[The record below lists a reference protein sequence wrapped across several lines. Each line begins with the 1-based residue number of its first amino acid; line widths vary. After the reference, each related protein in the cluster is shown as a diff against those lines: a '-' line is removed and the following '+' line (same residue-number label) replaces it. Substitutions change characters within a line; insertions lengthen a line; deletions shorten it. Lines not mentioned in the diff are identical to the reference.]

1 MLHRRALVAAP
12 LLGLAARP
20 GVAQQQAQA
29 PWPSRT
35 LRMVIPWPPGQS
47 TDVQGRLMAQW
58 LSDRL
63 GQTVVPEN
71 RPGAGGQIGTN
82 AVAKAAP
89 DGYTLLAASIG
100 PISFQPL
107 VSRTPYDVER
117 ELAPVA
123 SYGQNCFMVLVRPD
137 FPAAD
142 LRAFVELLRAN
153 PGKYTHN
160 SSGVGGAQHMVTAL
174 FNAKAGI
181 DALHVPF
188 QGSGP
193 ALAALLGGQVRCT
206 TASTRRRQPGG
217 WCRRASSG
225 RSASPR
231 RGPRH
236 WCQASR
242 RSPPRAGRRTTTS
255 APGTG

>member
-1 MLHRRALVAAP
+1 MPHRRALLAAP

-29 PWPSRT
+29 PWPSRP

-100 PISFQPL
+100 
-107 VSRTPYDVER
+107 
-117 ELAPVA
+117 
-123 SYGQNCFMVLVRPD
+123 
-137 FPAAD
+137 
-142 LRAFVELLRAN
+142 
-153 PGKYTHN
+153 
-160 SSGVGGAQHMVTAL
+160 
-174 FNAKAGI
+174 
-181 DALHVPF
+181 
-188 QGSGP
+188 
-193 ALAALLGGQVRCT
+193 
-206 TASTRRRQPGG
+206 
-217 WCRRASSG
+217 
-225 RSASPR
+225 RSAS
-231 RGPRH
+231 
-236 WCQASR
+236 
-242 RSPPRAGRRTTTS
+242 SPW
-255 APGTG
+255 